1 MHTWVLNIPPNSR
14 SDSAIFERPLRVT
27 NLALGS
33 VIEGKGR
40 CAVDIHIGRDGEDD
54 FRVCHLG
61 ALTPGKIEHFGLDLI
76 LDADTETVFLNHGGE
91 SSVCL
96 SGYFMPDTST
106 QGPSL
111 GSRSGTPSRLRA
123 DSVDSVAAALLRTDS
138 MESLTSVVAQTRSRG
153 TAPLGRRNSSLSS
166 MSFHPIEPSKPAV
179 KGRKRKADAVT
190 DAKTSTLQPKRK
202 PVTRSGSATIPS
214 ARATTATASAGA
226 VDAAPPAAAAAVAAP
241 AIGTV
246 APAAAPSTASGTPT
260 TVAVATVA
268 VATPAVAF
276 TLPNGVKCTEESMGE
291 ITGPAVRVGDDVE
304 IYFVMSLPGSEGVPW
319 LDVRWV
325 KPPMRATF
333 KFTVGDSAIIEGLNT
348 GIVGMHRLGERHI
361 EIPAALAFKKTIPEK
376 GFVYSARGEGVI
388 PLGTKILMRVKLCY
402 IVPGTA

>member
-1 MHTWVLNIPPNSR
+1 MAVKGEYRPSP
-14 SDSAIFERPLRVT
+14 SDCYSYSF
-27 NLALGS
+27 
-33 VIEGKGR
+33 
-40 CAVDIHIGRDGEDD
+40 
-54 FRVCHLG
+54 
-61 ALTPGKIEHFGLDLI
+61 
-76 LDADTETVFLNHGGE
+76 

-226 VDAAPPAAAAAVAAP
+226 VDAAPPAAAAVAAP

-260 TVAVATVA
+260 TVA

-325 KPPMRATF
+325 KPPMRATVSF
-333 KFTVGDSAIIEGLNT
+333 VAIVDTVYRI
-348 GIVGMHRLGERHI
+348 
-361 EIPAALAFKKTIPEK
+361 
-376 GFVYSARGEGVI
+376 
-388 PLGTKILMRVKLCY
+388 
-402 IVPGTA
+402 

>member
-1 MHTWVLNIPPNSR
+1 MAVKGEYRPSP
-14 SDSAIFERPLRVT
+14 SDCYSYSF
-27 NLALGS
+27 
-33 VIEGKGR
+33 
-40 CAVDIHIGRDGEDD
+40 
-54 FRVCHLG
+54 
-61 ALTPGKIEHFGLDLI
+61 
-76 LDADTETVFLNHGGE
+76 

-226 VDAAPPAAAAAVAAP
+226 VDAAPPAAAAVAAP

-260 TVAVATVA
+260 TVAVATPAASGTPTTVA

-325 KPPMRATF
+325 KPPMRATVSF
-333 KFTVGDSAIIEGLNT
+333 VAIVDTVYRI
-348 GIVGMHRLGERHI
+348 
-361 EIPAALAFKKTIPEK
+361 
-376 GFVYSARGEGVI
+376 
-388 PLGTKILMRVKLCY
+388 
-402 IVPGTA
+402 